1 MRATTC
7 HFLHGEVLFL
17 PQVPARAAAA
27 AVVARA
33 LAKLPPHQKNIFS
46 TNSEYL
52 ISIYNSSPHEQST
65 TEELEENFY
74 EKVHLS
80 FAIFL

>member
-1 MRATTC
+1 M
-7 HFLHGEVLFL
+7 

-33 LAKLPPHQKNIFS
+33 LAKLPSHQKNIFS
-46 TNSEYL
+46 TNSEDL
-52 ISIYNSSPHEQST
+52 ISIYNSSVHEQST

-74 EKVHLS
+74 GKVHLS
-80 FAIFL
+80 FAISLILPYYYF